1 MSAETKKDVLPLPA
15 SPDSEP
21 IGLRHERQQSHLI
34 DDGFIPL
41 LPHPSEP
48 AFIYALSIVAAIV
61 LAGALSFLFAKAA

>member
-21 IGLRHERQQSHLI
+21 SHLI

-41 LPHPSEP
+41 LPCPGEP
-48 AFIYALSIVAAIV
+48 AFICASSIVAAIV